1 MAPYLWGLAYKT
13 CSSIVYSFLTYSES
27 NKTAL
32 FIQLSM
38 LYFGHCKQTF
48 QAWFLHL
55 IPYTDHSRNTPICRH
70 IDRKHSSMIILHSPW
85 QPIPKPWQGII
96 IRTGKSMGCAQTM
109 NKNCIGGKSW
119 FQIMRH
125 LHQGLSWCESY
136 TFKLNILQ
144 NRDSVVN
151 SPLRVTHFSF

>member
-1 MAPYLWGLAYKT
+1 MSFLVGCLLLL
-13 CSSIVYSFLTYSES
+13 CLGVSSSIRNCSKKAHFCLSFYPRKNSNTLNPLSLMTFSLKLKRVNLVKYSYLSSYWSETFVYDHIAFTVATNTETMTRHNYS
-27 NKTAL
+27 N
-32 FIQLSM
+32 
-38 LYFGHCKQTF
+38 
-48 QAWFLHL
+48 
-55 IPYTDHSRNTPICRH
+55 
-70 IDRKHSSMIILHSPW
+70 
-85 QPIPKPWQGII
+85 
-96 IRTGKSMGCAQTM
+96 GKIKGCAQTM

>member
-1 MAPYLWGLAYKT
+1 MTTGIQDVFQYCLFIPYL
-13 CSSIVYSFLTYSES
+13 
-27 NKTAL
+27 
-32 FIQLSM
+32 
-38 LYFGHCKQTF
+38 FGKQ
-48 QAWFLHL
+48 QNCA
-55 IPYTDHSRNTPICRH
+55 IYPI
-70 IDRKHSSMIILHSPW
+70 KHVVLWTLQTNVSSMIITLDTIYWSFQEYSYLSSYWSETFVYDHIAFTVATNTETMTRHNYSN
-85 QPIPKPWQGII
+85 
-96 IRTGKSMGCAQTM
+96 GKIKGCAQTM
-109 NKNCIGGKSW
+109 DKNCIGGKSW